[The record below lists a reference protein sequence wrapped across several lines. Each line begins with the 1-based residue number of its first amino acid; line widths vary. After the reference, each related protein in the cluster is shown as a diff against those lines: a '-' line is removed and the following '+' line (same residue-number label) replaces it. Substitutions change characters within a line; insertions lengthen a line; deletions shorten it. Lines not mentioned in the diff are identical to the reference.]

1 MIFRSRLLDLED
13 EVYEMYATGYKEEME
28 WIEYLFSK
36 GSPLIGM
43 NEEILKQYMDYIFA
57 IRLTN
62 IGLDPKCLG
71 LELGENPLPW
81 TDNYLDST
89 NVKSAPQEI
98 ESVNYVAAIDLSKD
112 EDFDLGDL

>member
-1 MIFRSRLLDLED
+1 
-13 EVYEMYATGYKEEME
+13 
-28 WIEYLFSK
+28 
-36 GSPLIGM
+36 
-43 NEEILKQYMDYIFA
+43 MDYIFA

-62 IGLDPKCLG
+62 IGLDPKRLG
-71 LELGENPLPW
+71 LELSDNPLPW

-112 EDFDLGDL
+112 EEFSMEDL